1 MSNSVKKAVILAAGR
16 GTRFL
21 PYTKAM
27 PKEMIAIVDRPSLEI
42 IVDEIVESG
51 ITDILF
57 VISPEKQAIVKHFSV
72 DHALEEFLEGR
83 GKLKEKQI
91 VENITKRARFS
102 FVYQQVA
109 TGSGAA
115 VLLAEKFADGE
126 PVAVLNGDDAMYT
139 SGNTPV
145 TKQLLDCFDAY
156 GKTVLGVQT
165 VTREVISKYA
175 SCDVVES
182 YGKNH
187 LIRSVIEKPKTDDQ
201 IKSLL
206 APLGRYVISGDFY
219 DYIRRTPVAA
229 NGELQFTDS
238 LKLQA
243 AEKGIMAY
251 DFDGIRYDLG
261 DKLGYMQASVEYGMR
276 HPEIG
281 AKFTEYIKSLKINK

>member
-1 MSNSVKKAVILAAGR
+1 MSEKVKKAVILAAGR

-42 IVDEIVESG
+42 IVDETVESG

-72 DHALEEFLEGR
+72 DTTLEEFLESR

-91 VENITKRARFS
+91 VENITKRAKFS

-139 SGNTPV
+139 NGNTPV

-165 VTREVISKYA
+165 VTRDRKS
-175 SCDVVES
+175 VV
-182 YGKNH
+182 
-187 LIRSVIEKPKTDDQ
+187 
-201 IKSLL
+201 
-206 APLGRYVISGDFY
+206 
-219 DYIRRTPVAA
+219 
-229 NGELQFTDS
+229 
-238 LKLQA
+238 
-243 AEKGIMAY
+243 
-251 DFDGIRYDLG
+251 
-261 DKLGYMQASVEYGMR
+261 
-276 HPEIG
+276 
-281 AKFTEYIKSLKINK
+281 